1 MTRTHSQKSMSALP
15 WIIAV
20 GAVKFAIGAV
30 GAFAFSQANQS
41 RQNYAIAMLAAQ
53 LADMQVTRAQSLDL
67 LAITTPAAAFA
78 PSTAIP
84 SASAVLAARIPTS
97 APDARPQ
104 ADKIAQAIAIVNRN
118 KMRMLTEG
126 VVAGQYTVTADAA
139 DGQGTRIALNSINAA
154 SVANELESIL
164 SQAAANGDIDVP
176 GSVSASG
183 GAIDSKTL
191 LFDLVQRRLED
202 GSEKEI
208 DAAEEMSR
216 WAFEASAAKTQLVN
230 GQRYY
235 TVEQGGSLAYI
246 SLQFYAAPM
255 NNKQS
260 SKRTAALSRAPT
272 EFRSVSG
279 WLSPKHKAATL
290 LVAGLTGPAQAA
302 ELNFCW
308 KGAGSYS
315 MTGRMSLPDA
325 AMFKTILTEDDISGF
340 KISGYHKGSLL
351 GTWDS
356 AQRGPDATWHLRFDP
371 AGMLFL
377 TGGSQALHHKA
388 GTRTTTLPIAARRA
402 LALILATL
410 AKIFAQTG
418 LTSKTAASH
427 PTHHLSPHWIRSRQ
441 IAAIPPP

>member
-1 MTRTHSQKSMSALP
+1 M
-15 WIIAV
+15 
-20 GAVKFAIGAV
+20 
-30 GAFAFSQANQS
+30 
-41 RQNYAIAMLAAQ
+41 
-53 LADMQVTRAQSLDL
+53 
-67 LAITTPAAAFA
+67 
-78 PSTAIP
+78 
-84 SASAVLAARIPTS
+84 
-97 APDARPQ
+97 
-104 ADKIAQAIAIVNRN
+104 
-118 KMRMLTEG
+118 
-126 VVAGQYTVTADAA
+126 
-139 DGQGTRIALNSINAA
+139 
-154 SVANELESIL
+154 
-164 SQAAANGDIDVP
+164 
-176 GSVSASG
+176 
-183 GAIDSKTL
+183 
-191 LFDLVQRRLED
+191 
-202 GSEKEI
+202 
-208 DAAEEMSR
+208 
-216 WAFEASAAKTQLVN
+216 
-230 GQRYY
+230 
-235 TVEQGGSLAYI
+235 
-246 SLQFYAAPM
+246 AAPM
-255 NNKQS
+255 NIKQS